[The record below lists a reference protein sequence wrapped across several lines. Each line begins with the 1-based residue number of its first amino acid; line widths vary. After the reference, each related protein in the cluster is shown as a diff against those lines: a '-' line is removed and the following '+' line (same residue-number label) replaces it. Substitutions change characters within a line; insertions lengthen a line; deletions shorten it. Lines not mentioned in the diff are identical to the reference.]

1 MGRGPKPAKPKV
13 GAKPPVAR
21 KSSKDDGARVRDLEK
36 RLAETLSQL
45 HTRDRELGDAR
56 EQLTAAHAQVSESHE
71 QQTATSEIL
80 RVISSL
86 PTDTQPVFDA
96 IAESATRLLK
106 GWATT
111 VFLLDS
117 DSLYVAATHGGL
129 PGSAEEMKRVF
140 PQRQEFF
147 SEAVRARQVKVI
159 EDVERE
165 QSPTLREIARIR
177 GWRANLA
184 VPMLREGQPI
194 GLISATRLEPGPF
207 APREIELMKTFA
219 DQAVIAIENVRLFT
233 ELQKKNQALTTA
245 HAQVSEALEQQTATS
260 EILRVISSSR
270 TDVQPVFDTITQNAL
285 KLCGAASSL
294 LTTFDGELLHLAALA
309 NVRPEEADAL
319 RRRFPQRPDLG
330 GPGGRTI
337 LTGAAIHIPDTLED
351 HYFRRLHEAGQSLW
365 ARSMLA

>member
-1 MGRGPKPAKPKV
+1 MRRGPKPAKSKAT
-13 GAKPPVAR
+13 GKPPVAR
-21 KSSKDDGARVRDLEK
+21 KSPKDGDARVRDLEK

-80 RVISSL
+80 RVISSS

-147 SEAVRARQVKVI
+147 SEAVRARQVRVI

-219 DQAVIAIENVRLFT
+219 DQAVIAIENVRLFK
-233 ELQKKNQALTTA
+233 ELEQRNRDLTTA
-245 HAQVSEALEQQTATS
+245 LDQQTATS
-260 EILRVISSSR
+260 EVLRVISRSP
-270 TDVQPVFDTITQNAL
+270 TNTQPVFQ
-285 KLCGAASSL
+285 
-294 LTTFDGELLHLAALA
+294 
-309 NVRPEEADAL
+309 
-319 RRRFPQRPDLG
+319 
-330 GPGGRTI
+330 
-337 LTGAAIHIPDTLED
+337 AIVE
-351 HYFRRLHEAGQSLW
+351 S
-365 ARSMLA
+365 

>member
-1 MGRGPKPAKPKV
+1 LLASPLLRDDVAV
-13 GAKPPVAR
+13 GVIVIR
-21 KSSKDDGARVRDLEK
+21 RTEVRPFTDAQMKLLQTFADQAVIAIENV
-36 RLAETLSQL
+36 RLFTEL
-45 HTRDRELGDAR
+45 HQKNEA
-56 EQLTAAHAQVSESHE
+56 LTQAHAQVTESLE
-71 QQTATSEIL
+71 QQPATSEIL
-80 RVISSL
+80 RVISSS

-147 SEAVRARQVKVI
+147 SEAVRARQVRVI

-219 DQAVIAIENVRLFT
+219 EQAVIAIENVRLFT
-233 ELQKKNQALTTA
+233 ETK
-245 HAQVSEALEQQTATS
+245 EALEQQTATS
-260 EILRVISSSR
+260 EILEVISSSP
-270 TDVQPVFDTITQNAL
+270 TDVQPVFDAIAL
-285 KLCGAASSL
+285 NTARLCS
-294 LTTFDGELLHLAALA
+294 
-309 NVRPEEADAL
+309 VRDVFIVL
-319 RRRFPQRPDLG
+319 
-330 GPGGRTI
+330 
-337 LTGAAIHIPDTLED
+337 
-351 HYFRRLHEAGQSLW
+351 
-365 ARSMLA
+365 

>member
-1 MGRGPKPAKPKV
+1 MRPSPDSAVGRCVLTRAAVHLADYEAPDAPA
-13 GAKPPVAR
+13 G
-21 KSSKDDGARVRDLEK
+21 VRDVAK
-36 RLAETLSQL
+36 AGGWRSALAVPMFRDEQIIGAIFVSRATPGAFA
-45 HTRDRELGDAR
+45 DREIALLQTFADQAVIAIENVR
-56 EQLTAAHAQVSESHE
+56 LFTELQEKNRALTTAHAQVTEALE

-80 RVISSL
+80 RVISSS

-140 PQRQEFF
+140 PQVQEFF
-147 SEAVRARQVKVI
+147 SEAVRARQVRVI

-219 DQAVIAIENVRLFT
+219 DQAVIAIENMRLFT
-233 ELQKKNQALTTA
+233 ELEVRNRDLT
-245 HAQVSEALEQQTATS
+245 EALEQQTATA
-260 EILRVISSSR
+260 EILRVISSSP
-270 TDVQPVFDTITQNAL
+270 T
-285 KLCGAASSL
+285 
-294 LTTFDGELLHLAALA
+294 
-309 NVRPEEADAL
+309 
-319 RRRFPQRPDLG
+319 DLG
-330 GPGGRTI
+330 PVMDAVAEN
-337 LTGAAIHIPDTLED
+337 AA
-351 HYFRRLHEAGQSLW
+351 R
-365 ARSMLA
+365 